1 MQGAGISG
9 FVIGYSP
16 FRYRFPPFM
25 NQPIKHVAIAI
36 LTQANQY
43 LMQLR
48 DPIPGIVY
56 PGHWGMFGG
65 HLDEDETPQAA
76 IWRELAE
83 EIGYRPPALTLL
95 REDHDVSVIRH
106 VFYGELTVPISALD
120 LQEGWDLGLLTAAQL
135 HAGEAYSAIA
145 QRSCPI
151 GAPHQRLLLDF
162 LHHQPEF
169 M

>member
-1 MQGAGISG
+1 MTK
-9 FVIGYSP
+9 
-16 FRYRFPPFM
+16 
-25 NQPIKHVAIAI
+25 PIKHVAIAI

-65 HLDEDETPQAA
+65 HLDEGETPQEA

-83 EIGYRPPALTLL
+83 EICHTPSALTLFC
-95 REDHDVSVIRH
+95 EDRDVSVIRH
-106 VFYGELTVPISALD
+106 VFYGDLTVPIGALD
-120 LQEGWDLGLLTAAQL
+120 LKEGWDLGLLTAAQIQS
-135 HAGEAYSAIA
+135 GEAYSAIA

-162 LHHQPEF
+162 LHRQPDL